1 MKSILISDETHRLLK
16 TFCAKKDLKMNK
28 FVETLITIYTKKG
41 AEAPMNQDNK

>member
-1 MKSILISDETHRLLK
+1 MKSILISDEAHRFLK
-16 TFCAKKDLKMNK
+16 TYCAKKDLKMNK